1 LKKSYIYILAFL
13 TGLLPGFFLVFN
25 FMFSDVI
32 TLYDRSL
39 SLLVVALA
47 YLVLGAAFGLT
58 DIGSG
63 RMFGLCLCLPAIIL
77 ALLYSFKET
86 GTVFV
91 NLLYVAAATGAAIA
105 GAVLGTKLS
114 RKRKQ

>member
-1 LKKSYIYILAFL
+1 MKKRYIYILAFL

-39 SLLVVALA
+39 SFLVVVIA

-58 DIGSG
+58 GTGSG
-63 RMFGLCLCLPAIIL
+63 RMLGSCLSLSAIMF
-77 ALLYSFKET
+77 ALIYSFKET

-91 NLLYVAAATGAAIA
+91 NLLYAAAALGAAIA
-105 GAVLGTKLS
+105 GAMLGARLS